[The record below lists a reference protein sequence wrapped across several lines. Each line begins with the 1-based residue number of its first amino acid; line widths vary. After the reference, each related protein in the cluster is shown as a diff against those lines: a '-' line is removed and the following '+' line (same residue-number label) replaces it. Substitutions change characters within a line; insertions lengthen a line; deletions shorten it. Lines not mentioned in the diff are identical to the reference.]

1 MALHE
6 RVREALSRAADRSY
20 ERARGPQRTTRED
33 LIAWARGHMSN
44 SSFVIVSNRE
54 PWSHVHAGDG
64 IRAVRNAGGLTVAMD
79 AIAQALGGTW
89 VAHGSGDADRET
101 SDENSRVS
109 CPPERP
115 AYRLRRIWLTD
126 EDHALYYSGA
136 SNGALWPLCHIAYVR
151 PRFRLEEWERYRDVN
166 RRFAEAVLEEIG
178 DAPAMVLLQ
187 DYHLALAAKTLKE
200 RRPDLHVAIFWHIP
214 WPNAEVF
221 RIFPWREEL
230 LEGMLANDFVGF
242 HIRGHAIN
250 FLNSVATSLE
260 ARVDFEQSA
269 IDRARSRT
277 WVRAYPI
284 SVPADEI
291 GSLAER
297 PEMIAAEQQLRSEL
311 GFEGIKVGLGIDR
324 LDYTKGIPERLEALE
339 RFYEANPE
347 WVEKFAFL
355 QIAVPS
361 RIALEEYRA
370 VQIRTRKLVHRINER
385 FPVKGRRTVHLIED
399 SLDFRQL
406 IPYYRM
412 ADLCAVTSLHDGMN
426 LVAKEYLAASPDLE
440 GALILSP
447 FTGAAREL
455 ERAFLAS
462 PYDREGTAAA
472 FLAALTEPEDARRE
486 RMAALREIVLRR
498 NIYDWAIDM
507 LDSIQRLTLTTPTPE
522 IVAAEPVLTDKDTGL
537 PEKEVSP

>member
-1 MALHE
+1 MALSE
-6 RVREALSRAADRSY
+6 KVRGALSRAADRSY
-20 ERARGPQRTTRED
+20 ERARSPQRTTRED
-33 LIAWARGHMSN
+33 LIAWARGHLSHRQL
-44 SSFVIVSNRE
+44 VIVSNRE
-54 PWSHVHAGDG
+54 PWSHVRAGDA

-79 AIAQALGGTW
+79 AVAQTLGGTW
-89 VAHGSGDADRET
+89 VAHGSGDADREA
-101 SDENSRVS
+101 SDANGRVL
-109 CPPERP
+109 CPPDRP
-115 AYRLRRIWLTD
+115 TYGLRRIWLSD

-151 PRFRLEEWERYRDVN
+151 PRFRIEEWERYRDVN

-178 DAPAMVLLQ
+178 DTPAMVLLQ
-187 DYHLALAAKTLKE
+187 DYHLALAARTLKE

-214 WPNAEVF
+214 WPNYEVF

-230 LEGMLANDFVGF
+230 LEGLLANDFVGF
-242 HIRGHAIN
+242 HIRGHAQN
-250 FLNSVATSLE
+250 FLSSVAATLE

-269 IDRARSRT
+269 VDRAGRRT
-277 WVRAYPI
+277 WVRAFPI

-291 GSLAER
+291 GALAEH
-297 PEMIAAEQQLRSEL
+297 PETVAAEQQLRAEL
-311 GFEGIKVGLGIDR
+311 GLEGVKIGLGVDR
-324 LDYTKGIPERLEALE
+324 MDYTKGIPERLEGLE
-339 RFYEANPE
+339 RFFEANPD
-347 WVEKFAFL
+347 WIGRFAFI
-355 QIAVPS
+355 QIGVPS
-361 RIALEEYRA
+361 RIELEEYRA
-370 VQIRTRKLVHRINER
+370 VQVRMREIAQRINER
-385 FPVKGRRTVHLIED
+385 FPSPGRRTVYVIED

-455 ERAFLAS
+455 ERALLAS

-472 FLAALTEPEDARRE
+472 FLAALNEPEEARRE

-507 LDSIQRLTLTTPTPE
+507 LDSIQRLNLTTPTPE
-522 IVAAEPVLTDKDTGL
+522 IAVAEPDQ
-537 PEKEVSP
+537 PE